1 MEVWD
6 GKYHSGY
13 YALTERISQL
23 SKGFNRHCA
32 IETRMHILFMMLD
45 GPCSGQRVVDIA
57 SRTNLSRPAVSHH
70 MQILKDAALVK
81 ARKEGACIYYY
92 LEPQPDQIAKLIGLF
107 QDIQRIMSNVPD
119 RSGEV

>member
-1 MEVWD
+1 MENTIADITRLQKEFRSCQKV
-6 GKYHSGY
+6 
-13 YALTERISQL
+13 LT
-23 SKGFNRHCA
+23 A
-32 IETRMHILFMMLD
+32 IGDETRMHILFMMLD